1 MPPLKLTALD
11 ADDLAIISAHMQD
24 AVLTVGDIRY
34 LTGAKKLALVVNRFD
49 WETAPGEDGAAQ
61 RRRTGL
67 QFARVRRVRSQK
79 IRREAPDAVLS
90 LLAIRFTPGENPP
103 EGEIE
108 LTFSGGGALRLDVEC
123 IEAAMK
129 DLGEAW
135 ATRSIPRHAL
145 EDEGSS

>member
-1 MPPLKLTALD
+1 MPPLKLSALD
-11 ADDLAIISAHMQD
+11 EDDLAVISAHMQD

-34 LTGAKKLALVVNRFD
+34 LRGARKLALVANRFD
-49 WETAPGEDGAAQ
+49 WEGGSGETAE

-67 QFARVRRVRSQK
+67 QFARVRRVLSQK
-79 IRREAPDAVLS
+79 IRRDAPDAVLS
-90 LLAIRFTPGENPP
+90 LLAIRFTPGDHPP
-103 EGEIE
+103 GGEVE

-135 ATRSIPRHAL
+135 VTRSVPRHTL
-145 EDEGSS
+145 DEEDA

>member
-11 ADDLAIISAHMQD
+11 QDDLAVISAHMQD
-24 AVLTVGDIRY
+24 AVLTVGDIRR
-34 LTGAKKLALVVNRFD
+34 LPGRKKLVLVANRFD
-49 WETAPGEDGAAQ
+49 WEGGGGEKAE

-79 IRREAPDAVLS
+79 IRRDAPDAVLS
-90 LLAIRFTPGENPP
+90 LLAIRFTPGEHPP
-103 EGEIE
+103 EGEVE

-135 ATRSIPRHAL
+135 PTHSVPRHGLDA
-145 EDEGSS
+145 EDG

>member
-34 LTGAKKLALVVNRFD
+34 LTGARSSPSSSTGSTGKRLPARM
-49 WETAPGEDGAAQ
+49 APRNAAAPACSLRACAAYG
-61 RRRTGL
+61 RRRSG
-67 QFARVRRVRSQK
+67 ARRRMPCCRCSPSAS
-79 IRREAPDAVLS
+79 R
-90 LLAIRFTPGENPP
+90 PGENPP